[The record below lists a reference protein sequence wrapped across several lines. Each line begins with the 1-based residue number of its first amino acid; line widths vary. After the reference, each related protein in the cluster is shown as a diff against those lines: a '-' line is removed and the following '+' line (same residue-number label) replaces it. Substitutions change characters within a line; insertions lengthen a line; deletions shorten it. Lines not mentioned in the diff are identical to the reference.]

1 MTAADARLCELVAL
15 HFDPRWGA
23 PWWLERARTLEF
35 DPRSEVRSLADLAR
49 LGPMPLAELAH
60 RPVHD
65 FIPRRFHDQLVEF
78 VTAETGGTTG
88 PPRRTAFRRDEFE
101 AAFVTPFVHAARRT
115 AFPAGENWLFV
126 GPSGPHAIGKAA
138 RACAVA
144 LGSIDP
150 FSVDFDP
157 RWARRLPA
165 DSLARRRYLAHVVEQ
180 ARQVIAT
187 QEIGVIFATP
197 PVLEALGASV
207 ERERRERVTG
217 IHLGGMAIAA
227 DFLARLAREW
237 FPNARVLSGYGNS
250 LAGVC
255 PQLALAGGAPLD
267 YFPHGTRLVLDVVEP
282 GADRRGRVCF
292 HRLDESC
299 FLPNVLE
306 RDEAESIAPPAGAA
320 EEGFVGRGVREPRPP
335 ENRPE
340 LRDAALY

>member
-1 MTAADARLCELVAL
+1 VTAADARLRELVAL

-23 PWWLERARTLEF
+23 PWWLERARTLGL
-35 DPRSEVRSLADLAR
+35 DPRAEVRSLADLAR

-60 RPVHD
+60 RPVQD
-65 FIPRRFHDQLVEF
+65 FIPRRFHDRLAEF
-78 VTAETGGTTG
+78 VTSETGGTTG

-101 AAFVTPFVHAARRT
+101 AAFVAPFVHAARRT
-115 AFPAGENWLFV
+115 GFPTGESWLFV

-180 ARQVIAT
+180 ARAVLAT
-187 QEIGVIFATP
+187 QDIGVIFATP
-197 PVLEALGASV
+197 PVLEALGATMDPK
-207 ERERRERVTG
+207 RRERVTG
-217 IHLGGMAIAA
+217 IHLGGMAIAG
-227 DFLARLAREW
+227 DLLARLAREW
-237 FPNARVLSGYGNS
+237 FPNARILSGYGNS

-255 PQLALAGGAPLD
+255 PQLELAGDAPLD
-267 YFPHGTRLVLDVVEP
+267 YFPHGTRLVLGVVEP
-282 GADRRGRVCF
+282 RADGRGRVRF

-306 RDEAESIAPPAGAA
+306 RDEAESIAPPGDAA
-320 EEGFVGRGVREPRPP
+320 DAGFVGCGVREPRPP
-335 ENRPE
+335 ESRPE
-340 LRDAALY
+340 LRDPALY